1 MERGRHLEKIG
12 ARVTKNPTV
21 RLVLADV
28 DGTLVTDEKVLTKR
42 AIVAVRE
49 LHEAGILFSLTSGRP
64 PRGMEMF
71 IEPLNLSLPF
81 AAFNGGQIL
90 SPAFDTLVEHVLDQE
105 VLEEIVADLAKA
117 KLETWFYAGS
127 KWYVP
132 SRDGSHVDRE
142 SATVGFAPTLMS
154 QHQTP
159 PGSIVKVVGVSDDH
173 HLIQRVAGQIQE
185 AYGQQVSAEASQPYY
200 LDITHPLANKGT
212 VVSYLAEQY
221 HLDPQQIATIGDMP
235 NDVDMF
241 TVSGLSI
248 AMGNAAKEVRDQ
260 AHRVTASNN
269 DEGFAKAMEE
279 FVLATKERS

>member
-1 MERGRHLEKIG
+1 M
-12 ARVTKNPTV
+12 VKNPAV

-28 DGTLVTDEKVLTKR
+28 DGTLVTDDKVLTER
-42 AIVAVRE
+42 AITAVRE
-49 LHEAGILFSLTSGRP
+49 LHEAGVLFSLTSGRP

-71 IEPLNLSLPF
+71 IKPLSLSLPF

-90 SPAFDTLVEHVLDQE
+90 SPTLDTLVEHVLDHD
-105 VLEEIVADLAKA
+105 VLEGIVTDLARA

-142 SATVGFAPTLMS
+142 SATVQFAPTVMS
-154 QHQTP
+154 QHQMP

-173 HLIQRVAGQIQE
+173 HLIQRAAVQIQE

-221 HLDPQQIATIGDMP
+221 QIDPQQIATIGDMP
-235 NDVDMF
+235 NDIDMF

-248 AMGNAAKEVRDQ
+248 AMGNAAEGVRGR

-269 DEGFAKAMEE
+269 EEGFANAMEE
-279 FVLATKERS
+279 FVLGTKERL